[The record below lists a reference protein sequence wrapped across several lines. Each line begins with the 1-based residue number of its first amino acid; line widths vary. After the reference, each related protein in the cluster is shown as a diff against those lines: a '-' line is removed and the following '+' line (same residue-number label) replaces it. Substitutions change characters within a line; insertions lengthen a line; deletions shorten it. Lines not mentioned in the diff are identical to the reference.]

1 MLIITTAT
9 NIDWPNR
16 AAVFL
21 FWFSVGIL
29 HILFTDGS
37 ERNETVNS
45 ANLEPN
51 GKTLTNRS
59 MTSVKLTRRQQLRIM
74 LGYCSNGNQV
84 VAACFPNYR
93 CGRGYWCDTNIN
105 RCCKPKVLNINIHF
119 VSPVTGLPYGSI
131 WKPTIPPSS
140 LFCRDGSPA
149 VSRCH
154 LNSACPVGFIC
165 TIDKLCCRSGTAASC
180 NFEAEPVALCDRG
193 MCAPN
198 HYCSRDGYCCPTT
211 YGKNVCP
218 NGATPIG
225 LCEQGLCPLGH
236 ECINGQICCPEQPY
250 TDNWQISVCPNNREP
265 VGECING
272 LCPADMVCINDVC
285 CPTSD
290 IMKLLHYKKR
300 NLLHVTSSNAIP
312 GRSSSRLR
320 LLERYDS
327 LPSLR

>member
-1 MLIITTAT
+1 MLITAT
-9 NIDWPNR
+9 AMNTAWPNR
-16 AAVFL
+16 ATVFL
-21 FWFSVGIL
+21 FWFSVGIVQ

-45 ANLEPN
+45 ENQIESI
-51 GKTLTNRS
+51 GKTLTNWS
-59 MTSVKLTRRQQLRIM
+59 ITSAKLARRQQLRII
-74 LGYCSNGNQV
+74 LGQCSNGNQV
-84 VAACFPNYR
+84 VAACFPNYK
-93 CGRGYWCDTNIN
+93 CGSGYWCDTSIN
-105 RCCKPKVLNINIHF
+105 RCCKPKLLNINIHF
-119 VSPVTGLPYGSI
+119 VSPVTGLPYGI

-193 MCAPN
+193 MCGPN

-211 YGKNVCP
+211 YGGNVCP

-225 LCEQGLCPLGH
+225 LCEQGLCPIGY
-236 ECINGQICCPEQPY
+236 ECISGQICCPEQPHI
-250 TDNWQISVCPNNREP
+250 DNWQTSVCPNNREP

-272 LCPADMVCINDVC
+272 LCPADMMCINEVC
-285 CPTSD
+285 CPISD
-290 IMKLLHYKKR
+290 IMKLLHQKKR
-300 NLLHVTSSNAIP
+300 NLLYGKKS
-312 GRSSSRLR
+312 
-320 LLERYDS
+320 
-327 LPSLR
+327 